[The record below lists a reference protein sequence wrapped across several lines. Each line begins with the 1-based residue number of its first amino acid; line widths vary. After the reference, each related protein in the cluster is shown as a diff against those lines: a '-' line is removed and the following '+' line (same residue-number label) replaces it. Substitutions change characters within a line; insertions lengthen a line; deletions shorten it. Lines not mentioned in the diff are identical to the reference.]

1 MNKNQIKRMNEIAT
15 YYFIYKN
22 HFNILSFSSGDYDY
36 SDPYYQYYRDV
47 EIAFSQLSEE
57 EKLIIIN
64 EFFDSPSVN
73 WWKNIYS
80 RKEFLINK
88 NKAVENF
95 LRYFHA
101 DS

>member
-1 MNKNQIKRMNEIAT
+1 MNGSQSKQMNEIAT

-64 EFFDSPSVN
+64 EFFDSAPAN

-80 RKEFLINK
+80 RKDFLIIK
-88 NKAVENF
+88 NRAMQNF
-95 LRYFHA
+95 LRYFHECN
-101 DS
+101 

>member
-47 EIAFSQLSEE
+47 EIAFSQLTEE

-80 RKEFLINK
+80 RKEFLANK

-95 LRYFHA
+95 LRYFHEN
-101 DS
+101 S